1 MTNKKKPL
9 DGLFAQLQDIK
20 DANGKLMN
28 TVLFSK
34 NGNPSVIIE
43 IENPVQQ
50 YATDAMLYLAYT
62 DVLNNIVQ
70 TLGEGYALQ
79 KQDILC
85 KQSYHHEITPD
96 MEFLTR
102 SYFKYFNGRPYTEIR
117 TFLIITQE
125 AVKSAF
131 VKYDPKTW
139 LDFHTKVSKV
149 MDILKERGIWHR
161 KLNKD
166 EVNEYLHRFMAF
178 NFKSGPFSMQSF
190 KAGDDCLKMGDKV
203 VKSFDI
209 VDVDEIDLPSL
220 IKPYQPVAVNGYVI
234 ATDLLSFLSEIP
246 DTDCVIYNQII
257 QIPQQRKLLRKLQAK
272 AKRHGSMPD
281 PSNKI
286 AKADIEVVLNML
298 AQDSKLLVYT
308 NFNLLVSC
316 PMEKLTPV
324 TSYIETKLYECGIFA
339 SKSAYNQLELFM
351 DSFPGNA
358 YSFNPDYDLFLTLND
373 AALCLMF
380 KEHLKHCEDTPL
392 KTWYTDRQGLPVCID
407 ITGKEGR
414 VKMTDNAN
422 FFCIGPSG
430 SGKSF
435 HMNSV
440 VRQLLEQDTD
450 VVMVDTGDSYEGIC
464 RYFKGTYITYSK
476 EHPISMNPFKITDI
490 EYGQNF
496 GEKKNFLKSL
506 IFLIFK
512 GSVAPT
518 KIEDKIINQTIV
530 EYYENYFE
538 PFHKFTDDER
548 EQLRKRLLL
557 EDKKNGTYEK
567 QEKELEDKYKH
578 YEYEATDSSEETRYA
593 EGSSAFGGQSDR
605 GDSFGSAADD
615 TVADHDHLHA
625 GQEKEAYGRIQR
637 KVNKLHDLINDKAA
651 SEGEKVAA
659 NKQLMRLMPQLIE
672 GNYLVT
678 IEQRI
683 DKMERQRQKLHV
695 KELSFNSYYEFA
707 LERIPQIMAEKHIEF
722 DIDNFAA
729 ILEQFYKGGELECTL
744 NNDVDASLF
753 DEKFIVFEI
762 DKIKDD
768 PVLFPI
774 VVLII
779 MDVFLQKMRIKKGRK
794 ALIIEEAW
802 KAISSPTM
810 AEYIKYLYKTVRKFH
825 GIAGVV
831 TQELNDVIDSP
842 IVKEAIINNSDVK
855 ILLDQS
861 KFKDRYDDIS
871 AILGL
876 TQVQKQQIFTVNA
889 LNNHDGRSYFKE
901 VWICRGQISDVYG
914 VEEPPE
920 CYWAYTTERA
930 EKEALKVYERHY
942 GNIQTA
948 ITKIEED
955 RKKLG
960 IRKYLD
966 FAVQVNKKQKILP
979 LWDKSD

>member
-1 MTNKKKPL
+1 MLHTFEGWFCSTKLL
-9 DGLFAQLQDIK
+9 DFPFFFFFFFC
-20 DANGKLMN
+20 
-28 TVLFSK
+28 TVQFWEYCVSSCV
-34 NGNPSVIIE
+34 SVIYE
-43 IENPVQQ
+43 
-50 YATDAMLYLAYT
+50 
-62 DVLNNIVQ
+62 
-70 TLGEGYALQ
+70 TL
-79 KQDILC
+79 KQ
-85 KQSYHHEITPD
+85 
-96 MEFLTR
+96 
-102 SYFKYFNGRPYTEIR
+102 
-117 TFLIITQE
+117 
-125 AVKSAF
+125 
-131 VKYDPKTW
+131 
-139 LDFHTKVSKV
+139 
-149 MDILKERGIWHR
+149 
-161 KLNKD
+161 
-166 EVNEYLHRFMAF
+166 
-178 NFKSGPFSMQSF
+178 
-190 KAGDDCLKMGDKV
+190 
-203 VKSFDI
+203 
-209 VDVDEIDLPSL
+209 
-220 IKPYQPVAVNGYVI
+220 
-234 ATDLLSFLSEIP
+234 
-246 DTDCVIYNQII
+246 
-257 QIPQQRKLLRKLQAK
+257 
-272 AKRHGSMPD
+272 
-281 PSNKI
+281 
-286 AKADIEVVLNML
+286 
-298 AQDSKLLVYT
+298 
-308 NFNLLVSC
+308 
-316 PMEKLTPV
+316 
-324 TSYIETKLYECGIFA
+324 
-339 SKSAYNQLELFM
+339 
-351 DSFPGNA
+351 
-358 YSFNPDYDLFLTLND
+358 
-373 AALCLMF
+373 
-380 KEHLKHCEDTPL
+380 
-392 KTWYTDRQGLPVCID
+392 
-407 ITGKEGR
+407 
-414 VKMTDNAN
+414 
-422 FFCIGPSG
+422 
-430 SGKSF
+430 F
-435 HMNSV
+435 HMNTV

-512 GSVAPT
+512 GSEAPT

-530 EYYENYFE
+530 EYYENYFS
-538 PFHKFTDDER
+538 PFKTFSEEER

-578 YEYEATDSSEETRYA
+578 YEYDTSETTETA
-593 EGSSAFGGQSDR
+593 EDPVTFGGQSDR
-605 GDSFGSAADD
+605 GNRLGSAADD
-615 TVADHDHLHA
+615 TVADDDHLHV

-901 VWICRGQISDVYG
+901 VWICRGQVSDVYG

-960 IRKYLD
+960 IKKYLD

-979 LWDKSD
+979 LWDNSD

>member
-1 MTNKKKPL
+1 
-9 DGLFAQLQDIK
+9 
-20 DANGKLMN
+20 
-28 TVLFSK
+28 
-34 NGNPSVIIE
+34 
-43 IENPVQQ
+43 
-50 YATDAMLYLAYT
+50 
-62 DVLNNIVQ
+62 
-70 TLGEGYALQ
+70 
-79 KQDILC
+79 
-85 KQSYHHEITPD
+85 
-96 MEFLTR
+96 
-102 SYFKYFNGRPYTEIR
+102 
-117 TFLIITQE
+117 
-125 AVKSAF
+125 
-131 VKYDPKTW
+131 
-139 LDFHTKVSKV
+139 
-149 MDILKERGIWHR
+149 
-161 KLNKD
+161 
-166 EVNEYLHRFMAF
+166 
-178 NFKSGPFSMQSF
+178 
-190 KAGDDCLKMGDKV
+190 
-203 VKSFDI
+203 
-209 VDVDEIDLPSL
+209 
-220 IKPYQPVAVNGYVI
+220 
-234 ATDLLSFLSEIP
+234 
-246 DTDCVIYNQII
+246 
-257 QIPQQRKLLRKLQAK
+257 
-272 AKRHGSMPD
+272 
-281 PSNKI
+281 
-286 AKADIEVVLNML
+286 
-298 AQDSKLLVYT
+298 
-308 NFNLLVSC
+308 
-316 PMEKLTPV
+316 
-324 TSYIETKLYECGIFA
+324 
-339 SKSAYNQLELFM
+339 
-351 DSFPGNA
+351 
-358 YSFNPDYDLFLTLND
+358 
-373 AALCLMF
+373 
-380 KEHLKHCEDTPL
+380 
-392 KTWYTDRQGLPVCID
+392 
-407 ITGKEGR
+407 
-414 VKMTDNAN
+414 
-422 FFCIGPSG
+422 
-430 SGKSF
+430 
-435 HMNSV
+435 MNSV
-440 VRQLLEQDTD
+440 VRQLLEQNTD

-464 RYFKGTYITYSK
+464 RYFKGTYISYSK
-476 EHPISMNPFKITDI
+476 EKPISMNPFKITDT
-490 EYGQNF
+490 EYAQNF

-512 GSVAPT
+512 GTEAPT

-530 EYYENYFE
+530 EYYENYFS
-538 PFHKFTDDER
+538 PFKTFTEEER

-578 YEYEATDSSEETRYA
+578 YEYDTSETTETA
-593 EGSSAFGGQSDR
+593 EDPITFGGQSDR
-605 GDSFGSAADD
+605 GNRLGSAADD
-615 TVADHDHLHA
+615 TVANDDRLHA

-707 LERIPQIMAEKHIEF
+707 LERIPQIMREKSITF

-729 ILEQFYKGGELECTL
+729 ILEQFYKGGELEHTL

-753 DEKFIVFEI
+753 DEKFIIFEI

-861 KFKDRYDDIS
+861 KFKDRYDAIS

-889 LNNHDGRSYFKE
+889 LNNHEGRNYFKE
-901 VWICRGQISDVYG
+901 VWICRGQHSDVYG

>member
-1 MTNKKKPL
+1 MANNTKKPL

-20 DANGKLMN
+20 DANGNLQN

-50 YATDAMLYLAYT
+50 YATDADLYIIYM
-62 DVLNNIVQ
+62 DILNNIVQ

-79 KQDILC
+79 KQDVLC
-85 KQSYHHEITPD
+85 KQAYHHDITPD
-96 MEFLTR
+96 MEFLSR
-102 SYFKYFNGRPYTEIR
+102 SYFKFFEGRPYTEIR
-117 TFLIITQE
+117 TYLIITQE
-125 AVKSAF
+125 TIKSSF
-131 VKYDPKTW
+131 IKYDPKAW
-139 LDFHTKVSKV
+139 MDFHTKVAKV
-149 MDILKERGIWHR
+149 VDILKERGMWYH
-161 KLNKD
+161 KLNKA
-166 EVNEYLHRFMAF
+166 EVDEYLHRFMAF
-178 NFKSGPFSMQSF
+178 NFKKGPFSMNSF
-190 KAGDDCLKMGDKV
+190 KSSDECLRMGDNV
-203 VKSFDI
+203 VKSFNI
-209 VDVDEIDLPSL
+209 VDIDEIDLPSL
-220 IKPYQPVAVNGYVI
+220 IKPYQPVNVNGYTI
-234 ATDLLSFLSEIP
+234 ATDLLAFLTDIP
-246 DTDCVIYNQII
+246 FTDCVIYNQVI
-257 QIPQQRKLLRKLQAK
+257 QIPHQRKLLRKLQGK
-272 AKRHGSMPD
+272 SKRHGSMPD

-286 AKADIEVVLNML
+286 AKADIDTVLDLL

-308 NFNLLVSC
+308 NYNLMVSC
-316 PMEKLTPV
+316 PTEKLTPV

-358 YSFNPDYDLFLTLND
+358 YSFNPDYDLFLTLSD
-373 AALCLMF
+373 AALCLF
-380 KEHLKHCEDTPL
+380 YKEHLKHSENTPL
-392 KTWYTDRQGLPVCID
+392 KTYYTDRQGLPVCID
-407 ITGKEGR
+407 ITGKEGSY
-414 VKMTDNAN
+414 KMTDNAN

-435 HMNSV
+435 HMNTV
-440 VRQLLEQDTD
+440 VRQLLEQNTD

-476 EHPISMNPFKITDI
+476 EKPISMNPFKITDT
-490 EYGQNF
+490 EYNQNF

-512 GSVAPT
+512 GNQEPT

-530 EYYENYFE
+530 EYYEEYFS
-538 PFHKFTDDER
+538 PFKEFTDEER
-548 EQLRKRLLL
+548 DQMRKRLLL
-557 EDKKNGTYEK
+557 EDKKNGEYAK
-567 QEKELEDKYKH
+567 HEKELEDKYKH
-578 YEYEATDSSEETRYA
+578 FEYETSEDTFA
-593 EGSSAFGGQSDR
+593 EEGQSYQYNR
-605 GDSFGSAADD
+605 GESAPADMGDGS
-615 TVADHDHLHA
+615 VADTA
-625 GQEKEAYGRIQR
+625 EKREAYNRIQR

-659 NKQLMRLMPQLIE
+659 NRQLMRLMPKLIE

-683 DKMERQRQKLHV
+683 DKMEKQRRKMHV
-695 KELSFNSYYEFA
+695 DELSFNSYYEFA
-707 LERIPQIMAEKHIEF
+707 LERIPQIMAEKKINF

-729 ILEQFYKGGELECTL
+729 ILEQFYKGGELEHTL
-744 NNDVDASLF
+744 NNDVDSSLF

-889 LNNHDGRSYFKE
+889 LNNHEGRNYFKE
-901 VWICRGQISDVYG
+901 VWICRGQVSDVYG

-920 CYWAYTTERA
+920 CYWAYTTERS

-942 GNIQTA
+942 GDIQTA

-955 RKKLG
+955 RKSLG
-960 IRKYLD
+960 IKKYLD
-966 FAVQVNKKQKILP
+966 FAVQVNRQQKILP
-979 LWDKSD
+979 LWNKSD